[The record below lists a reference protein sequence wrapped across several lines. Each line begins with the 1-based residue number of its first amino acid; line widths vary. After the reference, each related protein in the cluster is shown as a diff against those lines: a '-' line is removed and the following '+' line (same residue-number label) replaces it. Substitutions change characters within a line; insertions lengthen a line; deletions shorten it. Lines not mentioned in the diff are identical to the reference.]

1 MDDGPRL
8 VNELAKF
15 NTADKVEKF
24 FEENGN
30 FRDWIFVKSYKK
42 LEESDLHAS
51 YTNNFKIAG
60 EDGKVQFVQSM
71 LKPPS
76 EK

>member
-8 VNELAKF
+8 ANELAKLG
-15 NTADKVEKF
+15 TADKVEKF
-24 FEENGN
+24 FEDTRV
-30 FRDWIFVKSYKK
+30 FQDWIFVKSYKK

-51 YTNNFKIAG
+51 YTKNFWISG
-60 EDGKVQFVQSM
+60 EGREAQFVQSM